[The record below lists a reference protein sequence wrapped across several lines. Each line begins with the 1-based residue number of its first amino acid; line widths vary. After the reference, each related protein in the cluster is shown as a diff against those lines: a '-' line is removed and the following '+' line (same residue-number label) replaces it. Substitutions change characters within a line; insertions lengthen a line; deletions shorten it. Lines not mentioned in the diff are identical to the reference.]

1 MYKIAR
7 EHKLTVN
14 ELANL
19 NPQIKNI
26 NLIYTGETI
35 ITNKNERDL
44 LTRIVHA
51 EAEGES
57 HEGKVAVAL
66 VVLNRVDSKDFPNT
80 ITDVIYQKGQF
91 SPVSNGRI
99 NTITPTN
106 ASVVAVNEALEKR
119 YIDRQSLFFYNPAIA
134 TSRWL
139 DTRETV
145 RVVDNHVFKK

>member
-106 ASVVAVNEALEKR
+106 ASVVAVN
-119 YIDRQSLFFYNPAIA
+119 
-134 TSRWL
+134 
-139 DTRETV
+139 
-145 RVVDNHVFKK
+145 